1 MMKTFSST
9 FHTHLTELCYDI
21 LQDSEIIVILMYIDQ
36 KRFGL
41 SYFSV
46 FLMISGV

>member
-1 MMKTFSST
+1 MMKTFSSI
-9 FHTHLTELCYDI
+9 FHTCLTELCYDI
-21 LQDSEIIVILMYIDQ
+21 LQDSEIIIIPMYIDQ

-46 FLMISGV
+46 FPMISGV